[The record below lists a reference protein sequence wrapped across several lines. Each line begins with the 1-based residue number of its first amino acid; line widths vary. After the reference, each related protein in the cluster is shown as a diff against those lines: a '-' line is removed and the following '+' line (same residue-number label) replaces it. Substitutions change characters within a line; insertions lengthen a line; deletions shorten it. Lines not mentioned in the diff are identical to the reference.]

1 MRRDVAPFGAGERQK
16 LEDVSKFALLVC
28 KPVKGQQGRVADK
41 AAPQSKRQKGRI
53 AVKAAPPA

>member
-1 MRRDVAPFGAGERQK
+1 MRRDVAPFGVGERQK

-41 AAPQSKRQKGRI
+41 AAPQSSDRKVG
-53 AVKAAPPA
+53 